1 MGGAAGLLAAAVQD
15 PLLTWYTVFNR
26 MFSWNYGD
34 VREAVESEFRWSLA
48 RPDGCY
54 GPNRL
59 LACLVSPSLTSLPLN
74 TERISEPPRLGR
86 Y

>member
-1 MGGAAGLLAAAVQD
+1 MGSPAGLLAAAVQD
-15 PLLTWYTVFNR
+15 PLLTWYNVFNR
-26 MFSWNYGD
+26 MFLWNYGD

-54 GPNRL
+54 GTNRL
-59 LACLVSPSLTSLPLN
+59 LAYLVSPSLTSLPVN
-74 TERISEPPRLGR
+74 TEIISEPPRLVR